1 MRVLIILAKIPVGK
15 VRSTPCETKV
25 MLKIEN
31 KDLEHT
37 QYDNHLQ
44 NARHDAGRAGEFHD
58 GVADSIVLV
67 NARALFAQ
75 VYCRPIGFASP

>member
-1 MRVLIILAKIPVGK
+1 
-15 VRSTPCETKV
+15 

-37 QYDNHLQ
+37 QYDNHRH

-58 GVADSIVLV
+58 GMPNSIVLV
-67 NARALFAQ
+67 DAGAFFAQ
-75 VYCRPIGFASP
+75 VHCCLIGLASP